1 MWGTM
6 GRQERPLDPAAGPL
20 QAFAH
25 DLRQLRRG
33 AGSPGYRA
41 LARRA
46 GYSASVLSTAA
57 NGSDLPSL
65 PVVLAYVGA
74 CRGDVKAWE
83 RRWQELAKLAAEWER
98 PAAGPRGRRARPTEG
113 ASPRQL
119 PPDVPAFT
127 GRRHEIAELDRLMA
141 QTRDAVTVAAIAGT
155 AGVGKTALAVHWA
168 HRVADRFPDD
178 TLYVDLCGYGRGK
191 PAEPTHVLHAFLRTL
206 GLAGDHLPDGLAER
220 AARFRSLLAGRRM
233 LIVLDNACSAEQ
245 VRPLLPG
252 HSSSFVVVTSRDG
265 LAGLVSRQGARRIE
279 LDARPEL
286 DARLEL
292 GMPASP
298 AAAG

>member
-65 PVVLAYVGA
+65 PVV
-74 CRGDVKAWE
+74 
-83 RRWQELAKLAAEWER
+83 LAKLAAEWER

>member
-83 RRWQELAKLAAEWER
+83 WRWQELAKLAAEWER

-141 QTRDAVTVAAIAGT
+141 QTRDAVTVAASRRSPRTCCTPSCARSG
-155 AGVGKTALAVHWA
+155 W
-168 HRVADRFPDD
+168 
-178 TLYVDLCGYGRGK
+178 
-191 PAEPTHVLHAFLRTL
+191 PATTCRT
-206 GLAGDHLPDGLAER
+206 GWPSER
-220 AARFRSLLAGRRM
+220 
-233 LIVLDNACSAEQ
+233 
-245 VRPLLPG
+245 PG
-252 HSSSFVVVTSRDG
+252 SV
-265 LAGLVSRQGARRIE
+265 
-279 LDARPEL
+279 PC
-286 DARLEL
+286 
-292 GMPASP
+292 SP
-298 AAAG
+298 AAGC

>member
-119 PPDVPAFT
+119 PPDVPAFP

-178 TLYVDLCGYGRGK
+178 TLYVDLCGSGRG
-191 PAEPTHVLHAFLRTL
+191 
-206 GLAGDHLPDGLAER
+206 
-220 AARFRSLLAGRRM
+220 M

>member
-98 PAAGPRGRRARPTEG
+98 PAAGPR
-113 ASPRQL
+113 
-119 PPDVPAFT
+119 
-127 GRRHEIAELDRLMA
+127 HEIAELDRLMA

-168 HRVADRFPDD
+168 HRVADRFPDG

>member
-113 ASPRQL
+113 ASPQQL

-155 AGVGKTALAVHWA
+155 AGVGKTALAVHW
-168 HRVADRFPDD
+168 
-178 TLYVDLCGYGRGK
+178 
-191 PAEPTHVLHAFLRTL
+191 
-206 GLAGDHLPDGLAER
+206 PDGLAER